1 MGDTNIT
8 TTIYHQ
14 LPANISTM
22 QHRGYIVFLGLLS
35 ALLGDC
41 SEKLGAANEKAASP
55 LINCG
60 CQCSSLTFRD
70 AGGVVHGNCLTV
82 DSTGAQWCYVDPA
95 YSSCQDLV
103 PSKRFPNNPWS
114 YEACATPAQGS
125 PLCPAIAAPVIPV
138 VPVAPAVVPHEPV
151 HVHPT
156 YPVEPVH
163 HPVHHPVHQP
173 VHQPVPPAYPVPQ
186 PHPVAP
192 SSAGAVE
199 TVGPQVPLG
208 PATIQEIFGAN
219 GGYDP
224 ESIGEP
230 RQGDASSKI
239 NLPGLE

>member
-1 MGDTNIT
+1 MGDTNIFT
-8 TTIYHQ
+8 ANYYHHHH
-14 LPANISTM
+14 LPANIFTM
-22 QHRGYIVFLGLLS
+22 QHRGYVVFLGLLS

-41 SEKLGAANEKAASP
+41 SEKLDSANEKAASP

-70 AGGVVHGNCLTV
+70 ANGVVQGNCLTV
-82 DSTGAQWCYVDPA
+82 DSTGDQWCYVEAA

-163 HPVHHPVHQP
+163 PPVHPT
-173 VHQPVPPAYPVPQ
+173 YPVPQ
-186 PHPVAP
+186 PQPHPHPHPVAP
-192 SSAGAVE
+192 SSAGPVEAV
-199 TVGPQVPLG
+199 GPLG
-208 PATIQEIFGAN
+208 PGTIQEIFGAN